1 MLERLSSGFYM
12 LKEQVL
18 LSLHVVV
25 CCAESVGVGYV
36 HHLQDT
42 CLLLLDIKK
51 GSLHAHGQKAPFF
64 AT

>member
-1 MLERLSSGFYM
+1 M